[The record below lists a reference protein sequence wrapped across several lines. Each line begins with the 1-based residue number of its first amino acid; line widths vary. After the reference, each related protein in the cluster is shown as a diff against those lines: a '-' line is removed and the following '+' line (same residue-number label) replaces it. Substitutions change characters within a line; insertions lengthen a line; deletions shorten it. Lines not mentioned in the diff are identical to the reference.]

1 MAEETTIRQ
10 VNPGTFTMQEY
21 STSDSSLIASFE
33 LDTKFSSSIDYIE
46 YSVFDANQIMIYPS
60 DTSTSAIST
69 TYSVTQG
76 NINLMP
82 AEELNNLGLFEGTY
96 YVNYEFYRNRCGS
109 NQNNR
114 YFIKEINSDRTEIRL
129 ASNDILSAPLISSV
143 NEFIQY
149 RNISTYF
156 VDFYLNFGGEDIVI
170 ANNIKVDAAD
180 PRNPTVIVK
189 LYEPL
194 PAVLDTKSQGW
205 IVESLSAPQAYEVIF
220 PVQDFT
226 PDDFEYISGPNYS
239 LQVKGETG
247 GNTQNFSYTNLI
259 SSNLTSS
266 FNQVQNLLKKKEI
279 NISIDFEKYNNF
291 VHFSSAETRL
301 NNFYYKVGLIQSAS
315 NQIGD
320 GVTGDTLNSP
330 FYSGSNAALNNTIDT
345 IIQNLDGYESFLYF
359 NSGSTFSYPKNSTS
373 PPYTLYGTGSTQV
386 LDWLGSSNDTSSY
399 YGGQLLTAWKFDQN
413 NQDYLYN
420 TIPNYL
426 KEDALNEGYEL
437 FIDMVGQHYDNVWEY
452 TKNITTRFDGDNRL
466 DFGIS
471 KDMVAD
477 AIRDFGLKLYAN
489 NFNTDDLYLAFLGL
503 TPSGSNF
510 PVANITG
517 SIDSVLGVPTGSEYV
532 NTRISASNDIVPL
545 DNVNKGVYK
554 RIYHNI
560 PYILK
565 TKGTVAGIRA
575 LITSYGI
582 PDTILR
588 VTEFG
593 GQDRI
598 NEEDWDYSQN
608 QFNYALKGNTAT
620 FSSSFDLNTDWNS
633 NQDKPNSIQFR
644 FKTDGIPTGSG
655 AYTQSLFVADGNYA
669 APDYTL
675 GMILEYDQTLVNS
688 GSYSGAVASVSQS
701 YGDLSFYPNGIVNA
715 SNKATISMPFFDGG
729 WWTVQLNQTDS
740 GGVYELSAA
749 NSLLDDVGFSGSVSI
764 SGDTA
769 NWYAS
774 NNIYFLPTNN
784 VNLANKTIT
793 PFSGAFQELRYYNTN
808 LSQSAFRDFTLNP
821 YSYLGN
827 QFDTTPDHLAF
838 RVGFGTLL
846 QTASIE
852 NVASVHPKVSGSW
865 SITSSFSNLS
875 STGSFGTN
883 TPEWVVNKEEIYF
896 DQIASGI
903 RSRSTEKIRLST
915 DIIPEGNV
923 LSAAESIAQSSFTTQ
938 SYTANPDYLEVAFSP
953 QNQIDDDITA
963 QIGNFNIGNYIGDP
977 RQISQSVYN
986 NKYPDL
992 VSLSEAYF
1000 EKYITS
1006 YDVND
1011 FIRLIKFFDNSL
1023 FKMIKDV
1030 VPAHTSLT
1038 SGVVIK
1044 QHILERNKYRQPQ
1057 MSSSFMDYSGSIKPQ
1072 ARNYSTGSLGYPQY
1086 STPSGSAIYTYKGGT
1101 AGSFEIFNSDTLYPS
1116 GSQGLGP
1123 NNLFGMTQSW
1133 FDTYPTKT
1141 GSVNYPRDDQR
1152 EFYNGEFSGSSI
1164 PVGLNDI
1171 CSAYFGI
1178 EMPEDF
1184 TYFIQ
1189 YFSQNG
1195 PPLGNIM
1202 GEGTFLS
1209 INSVPGLGRAWL
1221 WNDGNKVKYIKISL
1235 TSANGNQLNEFLAQC
1250 EFITFVMQGAS
1261 DSAGNLLPNGP
1272 QTFFIE
1278 DAAINNNQGFAL
1290 LNIFQLPSSTAVT
1303 SYDSLFANPQFSAS
1317 ADYVWEAAQGTEN
1330 EPGLLESDIVLAN
1343 FETASVP
1350 QGFFPGTASNFP
1362 TEQFFRG
1369 WYDAGFFER
1378 TGVFN
1383 NGNGF
1388 LSDNLQQFNTGA
1400 REQDYDDQDFKVVS
1414 GQFVPYTQSVVP
1426 WFMNASASYKT
1437 ISSSEFRELSTLNAD
1452 TASLPGNVE
1461 FIMSFTSG
1469 SLQAPSPE
1477 NNINYYYVNSES
1489 AIYIS
1494 GSNKV
1499 DTIKN
1504 GNISPGFNLFKT
1516 AELVEQGTNTGGVY
1530 TVQNPGYNF
1539 QFPFAPIGL
1548 IIDYDEDNALYVYR
1562 GDAAIGTGDSPGP
1575 GGGNNLFRYNRYM
1588 HRPFKIY
1595 TLTETGSGIPSF
1607 PYAEYLPTDRQD
1619 VGWTG
1624 IGNPSS
1630 TDGSQLNII
1639 GNANSGSITLDP
1651 LTPVSGSFEVYSD
1664 VRKVQAWVLTQYN
1677 KLQNPP
1683 ADGAT
1688 FSISQS
1694 DGTPVTELNQPRT
1707 ILVNPGPVQTLL
1719 PIGSYQYTSSTFDTT
1734 TVPPGLAAG
1743 YSAFGLKT
1751 VYGDYVSFNY
1761 CIHPNETNEITL
1773 LSTNTNQDPVSLIIS
1788 ADTDPSIRGRCFSIQ
1803 AAIDP
1808 GLIFVGNNFSITPTI
1823 TQNFVAGITPVGN
1836 FSTKIDKVFI
1846 QYSSSLS
1853 ASEAGTYTFDSVPSE
1868 NLSVTASATLS
1879 SFSGSAFDAT
1889 VYGSG
1894 IYGTSTYGGG
1904 AGLGGGPTWTTA
1916 SLNLY
1921 YKSSSQASPGSI
1933 IQTNEWYSD
1942 TFGTTGA
1949 EIFLSKSIEYTDPTG
1964 NGVAINVN
1972 DRLSL
1977 SLTVDNGDHTGYNIS
1992 SSLIVTEYSMSI
2004 TSSTLADPGPV
2015 PTIFSDL
2022 TDFSRA
2028 FDCQPLLNNY
2038 QNDRLNSVVMEVDY
2052 STNIMTPVNFSQI
2065 VSFSASRA
2073 AIPDSFYSSKAN
2085 IIPRY
2090 LGSRLNAARINY
2102 YTPSDTIA
2110 NDGLGQV
2117 PTINLTNAYIG
2128 FFTDIIDPYP
2138 VVNNKTSYYIK
2149 YLIDSEG
2156 QLFDPG
2162 LSAASYYNL
2171 IGTFKDRD
2179 GFLPSLTENIQ
2190 TVPTNVSA
2198 AVRKPQNRTGE
2209 LAPELARLESYAG
2222 VYRSGVNPI
2231 PVIYSQTSSNGYVNE
2246 IPFTGSG
2253 ILTSG
2258 DLSNYSD
2265 YAFIASSEVSF
2276 PIGNASGVGA
2286 AGTRFLSSSAYLPE
2300 KTGNQSYGG
2309 VPISEGGD
2317 YSVGGI
2323 PVFMSPTNITSR
2335 GQIATASYS
2344 QTSVTGSVFFLGK
2357 TPSLGGDSLFDYN
2370 TPGYPQN
2377 PSVLAQGQALSDE
2390 YTIYTTFTFYTTGLP
2405 FRSSGA
2411 SFGSRIGNG
2420 NTLGHFQ
2427 MCLMRGDNAEDFG
2440 PASFATR
2447 LKIII
2452 DNVELKVQKNIAA
2465 SLDNAQYLNVSA
2477 LNNPNAKSWS
2487 QPAPNG
2493 TRANIFNLEF
2503 IGDYLRDSILQAGG
2517 DEDDWVG
2524 DPDSTTGGGN
2534 DGVGGD
2540 RRYQW
2545 TISVRSNET
2554 LESGYFYRWQMG
2566 GYINNFNSTNQDYWT
2581 SDGRWI
2587 RGFMP
2592 NIPGAGVTSD
2602 LVQQRLEVRGLK
2614 TSAAQGF
2621 NRAPSTYFFI
2631 SGSGRVQGTGLTYTP
2646 SLAEPF
2652 GSGSVL
2658 LMSSSILNDAYNNN
2672 FAAGDLDYEQ
2682 GPNADFP
2689 FNQEPD
2695 FITFP
2700 PIPVDFDIRIGDEI
2714 RFENDESLSY
2724 RVVGPTPQPKSIVET
2739 FDMVGTQG
2747 NGQQK
2752 PMLRL
2757 ELDGIIPP
2765 STNVDFFLIRRFEN
2779 SRNLVI
2785 LDQQKPYGVIRTG
2798 SVVEVEKSSAP
2809 GILRPEFLVPELNGS
2824 PDQIFDDL
2832 LEKKILT

>member
-1 MAEETTIRQ
+1 MAEETKIRQ
-10 VNPGTFTMQEY
+10 VNPGTFQMQEY
-21 STSDSSLIASFE
+21 STNDSSLIASFE
-33 LDTKFSSSIDYIE
+33 LDTNFSSSTDYIE
-46 YSVFDANQIMIYPS
+46 YSVYDANQVMIFPA

-69 TYSVTQG
+69 TYSVTEG
-76 NINLMP
+76 NVNLMP
-82 AEELNNLGLFEGTY
+82 EKELNNLGFFEGTY
-96 YVNYEFYRNRCGS
+96 YVNYEFYRNRCRS

-114 YFIKEINSDRTEIRL
+114 YYIKEINSDRTEIRL
-129 ASNDILSAPLISSV
+129 ASNDILSSPLVSSV
-143 NEFIQY
+143 NEFEQY
-149 RNISTYF
+149 RNASTYF

-170 ANNIKVDAAD
+170 ANNIKVDNGD
-180 PRNPTVIVK
+180 PTEPTVLVK
-189 LYEPL
+189 LYEAL
-194 PAVLDTKSQGW
+194 PAVLDTKSQCW
-205 IVESLSAPQAYEVIF
+205 IVESLSAPQAYEVVF
-220 PVQDFT
+220 PVQEFT

-247 GNTQNFSYTNLI
+247 GNTQNFSYSNII

-279 NISIDFEKYNNF
+279 NISINYEDYNDF

-315 NQIGD
+315 NQIND

-330 FYSGSNAALNNTIDT
+330 FYSGSNAALNNTIDN
-345 IIQNLDGYESFLYF
+345 IIQNFDGYESFLYF
-359 NSGSTFSYPKNSTS
+359 NSGSTFSYPKNNTA
-373 PPYTLYGTGSTQV
+373 PPYTLYGTGSTEV
-386 LDWLGSSNDTSSY
+386 LNWLGSSNDTSSY
-399 YGGQLLTAWKFDQN
+399 YGGQSLTAWKFDQN

-420 TIPNYL
+420 TIPDYL

-437 FIDMVGQHYDNVWEY
+437 FIDMMGQHYDNVWEY

-466 DFGIS
+466 DYGIS

-477 AIRDFGLKLYAN
+477 AVRDFGLKLYAN

-510 PVANITG
+510 PIANITG
-517 SIDSVLGVPTGSEYV
+517 SIDSILGVPTGSEYV

-545 DNVNKGVYK
+545 DNVNKGIYK

-565 TKGTVAGIRA
+565 TKGTVAGIKA

-588 VTEFG
+588 VNEFG

-608 QFNYALKGNTAT
+608 KFNYALKGDTACFT
-620 FSSSFDLNTDWNS
+620 SSFSFDTDWNAF
-633 NQDKPNSIQFR
+633 KHRPNSIQFR
-644 FKTDGIPTGSG
+644 FKTEGIPTGSTSYAG
-655 AYTQSLFVADGNYA
+655 SSPYTQSLWKTDKPV
-669 APDYTL
+669 
-675 GMILEYDQTLVNS
+675 GMILEYDETLLTS
-688 GSYSGAVASVSQS
+688 GSYSGAVASISQS
-701 YGDLSFYPNGIVNA
+701 YGNLSFYPNANVNP
-715 SNKATISMPFFDGG
+715 SNKATLTLPFFNGG
-729 WWTVQLNQTDS
+729 WWSVQVD
-740 GGVYELSAA
+740 GVAGNYRVRAA
-749 NSLLDDVGFSGSVSI
+749 NSKLNEIAYSGSVEI
-764 SGDTA
+764 TGDQNPWDNSTQIFFA
-769 NWYAS
+769 LNDEVTS
-774 NNIYFLPTNN
+774 F
-784 VNLANKTIT
+784 ANKRLHPLTG
-793 PFSGAFQELRYYNTN
+793 SFQEIRYYNTQI
-808 LSQSAFRDFTLNP
+808 SKSAFDDFVLNP

-827 QFDTTPDHLAF
+827 QFDKTPEQLAF
-838 RVGFGTLL
+838 RVGLGTLL
-846 QTASIE
+846 QTGSTE
-852 NVASVHPKVSGSW
+852 NVASVHPYVTGSW
-865 SITSSFSNLS
+865 DITQSFSNNS
-875 STGSFGTN
+875 STGSFGN
-883 TPEWVVNKEEIYF
+883 FVPEWNVNTEEVYF
-896 DQIASGI
+896 DQLASGM
-903 RSRSTEKIRLST
+903 RSRSTEKIRLSS

-953 QNQIDDDITA
+953 QNQIDDDITG
-963 QIGNFNIGNYIGDP
+963 QLGNFNIGNYIGDP
-977 RQISQSVYN
+977 RQISQSLYN

-1023 FKMIKDV
+1023 FKMIKDI
-1030 VPAHTSLT
+1030 VPAHTTLT

-1057 MSSSFMDYSGSIKPQ
+1057 MSSSFEDHSGSIKPQ

-1101 AGSFEIFNSDTLYPS
+1101 GGSFEIFNSDTLYLS

-1123 NNLFGMTQSW
+1123 NNEFGMTQSW

-1141 GSVNYPRDDQR
+1141 GSINYPRDDQR

-1164 PVGLNDI
+1164 PVELNEI

-1184 TYFIQ
+1184 LYFVQ
-1189 YFSQNG
+1189 YFDSTG
-1195 PPLGNIM
+1195 LIGNQM
-1202 GEGTFLS
+1202 DEGTFLS
-1209 INSVPGLGRAWL
+1209 NNTVPGLGRAWL
-1221 WNDGNKVKYIKISL
+1221 WNDGNKVKYIKINL
-1235 TSANGNQLNEFLAQC
+1235 TSANGNTLNEFLSQC
-1250 EFITFVMQGAS
+1250 EFVTFVLSGAS
-1261 DSAGNLLPNGP
+1261 DAAGNLLPNGP
-1272 QTFFIE
+1272 QTFYIE
-1278 DAAINNNQGFAL
+1278 DASINNLLGFAL
-1290 LNIFQLPSSTAVT
+1290 MDIFQLPSSTAVT
-1303 SYDSLFANPQFSAS
+1303 SYDSLFANPNFSAS

-1330 EPGLLESDIVLAN
+1330 EPGLVAGDILLAN
-1343 FETASVP
+1343 NETASVP

-1369 WYDAGFFER
+1369 WYDAGHFEQ

-1383 NGNGF
+1383 NGNG
-1388 LSDNLQQFNTGA
+1388 LLHDNLQQFNTGA
-1400 REQDYDDQDFKVVS
+1400 REQDFDDQVFRQGR
-1414 GQFVPYTQSVVP
+1414 GQAFTPYTHSVVP

-1437 ISSSEFRELSTLNAD
+1437 ISSSAFRELATLNTD
-1452 TASLPGNVE
+1452 TGSLPGNVE
-1461 FIMSFTSG
+1461 LIMSFVSGANAPTSE
-1469 SLQAPSPE
+1469 SMVR
-1477 NNINYYYVNSES
+1477 YYYVNSEN
-1489 AIYIS
+1489 AIYVS
-1494 GSNKV
+1494 GSDKL
-1499 DTIKN
+1499 DSIKN
-1504 GNISPGFNLFKT
+1504 AAISPVVNDYRVAEIVEEGNGGFGIYN
-1516 AELVEQGTNTGGVY
+1516 VN
-1530 TVQNPGYNF
+1530 NPGYSH
-1539 QFPFAPIGL
+1539 QFPFVPLGL
-1548 IIDYDEDNALYVYR
+1548 DIPVLNDNALYVYR
-1562 GDAAIGTGDSPGP
+1562 GDAAIGTGDGSQQNPS
-1575 GGGNNLFRYNRYM
+1575 NLFRYNRYM
-1588 HRPFKIY
+1588 HRPFKMYI
-1595 TLTETGSGIPSF
+1595 LTETGSGTPSIPYS
-1607 PYAEYLPTDRQD
+1607 PYDLTDRTD
-1619 VGWTG
+1619 FGWIPTING
-1624 IGNPSS
+1624 RAGTDLAKNGN
-1630 TDGSQLNII
+1630 NF
-1639 GNANSGSITLDP
+1639 SGSGIYLQLLETGS
-1651 LTPVSGSFEVYSD
+1651 VSGSFEVYSS
-1664 VRKVQAWVLTQYN
+1664 VRQVRAWTLTSYS
-1677 KLQNPP
+1677 KLNPP
-1683 ADGAT
+1683 PGSGS
-1688 FSISQS
+1688 FWSISQS
-1694 DGTPVTELNQPRT
+1694 DGTPVTRIYQDRGVSPNL
-1707 ILVNPGPVQTLL
+1707 GPQQSPVL
-1719 PIGSYQYTSSTFDTT
+1719 PIGSYQYTSSEWQGIPKDS
-1734 TVPPGLAAG
+1734 GN
-1743 YSAFGLKT
+1743 SHFGLVT
-1751 VYGDYVSFNY
+1751 DFGDYVSFNY
-1761 CIHPNETNEITL
+1761 CIHANETSLITL
-1773 LSTNTNQDPVSLIIS
+1773 LYVNTNQDQVSIQIP
-1788 ADTDPSIRGRCFSIQ
+1788 ADTDPTVRGRCFTVQ
-1803 AAIDP
+1803 AAIEF
-1808 GLIFVGNNFSITPTI
+1808 GLIFTGNTFSITPTI
-1823 TQNFVAGITPVGN
+1823 TQNFVSGVTP
-1836 FSTKIDKVFI
+1836 FADFTTKIKDIYI

-1853 ASEAGTYTFDSVPSE
+1853 ASEAGTYTFESVPSN
-1868 NLSVTASATLS
+1868 NLSLTASATLS

-1889 VYGSG
+1889 IYGSG
-1894 IYGTSTYGGG
+1894 VYGTSTYGGG

-1921 YKSSSQASPGSI
+1921 YKSSSQATPGSLI
-1933 IQTNEWYSD
+1933 HTAEWYSD

-1949 EIFLSKSIEYTDPTG
+1949 EIFLSKSIDYTDPTG
-1964 NGVAINVN
+1964 TGVAIDIN

-1977 SLTVDNGDHTGYNIS
+1977 SLSVNNGDHNGFNIS
-1992 SSLIVTEYSMSI
+1992 SSLIATEYSMSI
-2004 TSSTLADPGPV
+2004 TSSTLDDPGPV

-2038 QNDRLNSVVMEVDY
+2038 QNDRLNSVVMAVDY
-2052 STNIMTPVNFSQI
+2052 STNIMTPVNFNEL
-2065 VSFSASRA
+2065 VVFSASRA

-2090 LGSRLNAARINY
+2090 LGSRLDSARINY
-2102 YTPSDTIA
+2102 YTPDDTIA

-2117 PTINLTNAYIG
+2117 PTINHTNAYIG

-2179 GFLPSLTENIQ
+2179 GFLPSETETIQ
-2190 TVPTNVSA
+2190 TVPTAVSA

-2209 LAPELARLESYAG
+2209 LAPELARLEAYAG

-2231 PVIYSQTSSNGYVNE
+2231 PVIYSQTSSNGYVSE

-2253 ILTSG
+2253 ILTSEN
-2258 DLSNYSD
+2258 LSKYSD
-2265 YAFIASSEVSF
+2265 YAFVAQSDVSF

-2286 AGTRFLSSSAYLPE
+2286 AGTRFLSSSAYLPA

-2323 PVFMSPTNITSR
+2323 PVFMAPEQITSI
-2335 GQIATASYS
+2335 GQIATSSYS
-2344 QTSVTGSVFFLGK
+2344 PTSVTGSMFFLGK
-2357 TPSLGGDSLFDYN
+2357 NPALGGQSLFDAN
-2370 TPGYPQN
+2370 TPGYPNN
-2377 PSVLAQGQALSDE
+2377 PTTLAQGQALSDE
-2390 YTIYTTFTFYTTGLP
+2390 FTIYSTFTFYTTGLP
-2405 FRSSGA
+2405 FRSTSNPVN
-2411 SFGSRIGNG
+2411 SPNGNG

-2440 PASFATR
+2440 VTSFSTR
-2447 LKIII
+2447 LKIVVES
-2452 DNVELKVQKNIAA
+2452 VELKIQKNIA
-2465 SLDNAQYLNVSA
+2465 SSMDNAQYLNVSA
-2477 LNNPNAKSWS
+2477 LNTPNAQSWS
-2487 QPAPNG
+2487 QPSPNG
-2493 TRANIFNLEF
+2493 IRANIFNLEF
-2503 IGDYLRDSILQAGG
+2503 MGTYLRDSIRDAGG
-2517 DEDDWVG
+2517 DDDDWVA
-2524 DPDSTTGGGN
+2524 DPEPGGGS

-2545 TISVRSNET
+2545 TVKIRSNET

-2566 GYINNFNSTNQDYWT
+2566 GYINNFNQTNQDYWT
-2581 SDGRWI
+2581 SNGRWQ

-2592 NIPGAGVTSD
+2592 NIPQTGVTSD
-2602 LVQQRLEVRGLK
+2602 LVQQRLEIRGLK
-2614 TSAAQGF
+2614 TAAAQGF
-2621 NRAPSTYFFI
+2621 NRAPSTYFFL
-2631 SGSGRVQGTGLTYTP
+2631 SGSGRYQKDGDPYAP
-2646 SLAEPF
+2646 PIAEPF

-2672 FAAGDLDYEQ
+2672 FAAGDLDYQQ
-2682 GPNADFP
+2682 GPNANFP

-2714 RFENDESLSY
+2714 RFENDEKLSY
-2724 RVVGPTPQPKSIVET
+2724 RIIGPTPQPKSIVET
-2739 FDMVGTQG
+2739 FDMVSTQQP
-2747 NGQQK
+2747 GQKK

-2757 ELDGIIPP
+2757 ELDGIVPP
-2765 STNVDFFLIRRFEN
+2765 TTDVDFFLIRRFEN

-2798 SVVEVEKSSAP
+2798 SVLEVEKSSAP
-2809 GILRPEFLVPELNGS
+2809 GILRPEFLIPELNGS
-2824 PDQIFDDL
+2824 PDKIFDDL

>member
-1 MAEETTIRQ
+1 MAEETKIRQ
-10 VNPGTFTMQEY
+10 VNPGTFQMQEY
-21 STSDSSLIASFE
+21 STNDSSLIASFE
-33 LDTKFSSSIDYIE
+33 LDTNFSSSTDYIE
-46 YSVFDANQIMIYPS
+46 YSVYDANQVIIFPA

-69 TYSVTQG
+69 TYSVTEG
-76 NINLMP
+76 NVNLMP
-82 AEELNNLGLFEGTY
+82 EKELNNLGFFEGTY
-96 YVNYEFYRNRCGS
+96 YVNYEFYRNRCRS

-114 YFIKEINSDRTEIRL
+114 YYIKEINSDRTEIRL
-129 ASNDILSAPLISSV
+129 ASNDILSSPLVSSV
-143 NEFIQY
+143 NEFEQY
-149 RNISTYF
+149 RNASTYF

-170 ANNIKVDAAD
+170 ANNIKVDNGD
-180 PRNPTVIVK
+180 PTEPTVLVK
-189 LYEPL
+189 LYEAL
-194 PAVLDTKSQGW
+194 PAVLDTKSQCW

-220 PVQDFT
+220 PVQEFT

-247 GNTQNFSYTNLI
+247 GNTQNFSYSNLI

-279 NISIDFEKYNNF
+279 NISIDFEDYNNF

-315 NQIGD
+315 NQIND

-330 FYSGSNAALNNTIDT
+330 FYSGSNAALNNTIDD
-345 IIQNLDGYESFLYF
+345 IIQNFDGYESFLYF
-359 NSGSTFSYPKNSTS
+359 NSGSTYSYPKNNTA
-373 PPYTLYGTGSTQV
+373 PPYTLFGTGSTEV
-386 LDWLGSSNDTSSY
+386 LNWLGSSNDTSSY
-399 YGGQLLTAWKFDQN
+399 YGGQSLTAWKFDQN

-420 TIPNYL
+420 TIPDYL

-466 DFGIS
+466 DYGIS

-477 AIRDFGLKLYAN
+477 AVRDFGLKLYAN

-510 PVANITG
+510 PIANITG

-532 NTRISASNDIVPL
+532 DTRISASNDIVPL

-565 TKGTVAGIRA
+565 TKGTVAGIKA

-620 FSSSFDLNTDWNS
+620 FSSSFDLNTNWNS

-701 YGDLSFYPNGIVNA
+701 YGELSFFPNGIVNA
-715 SNKATISMPFFDGG
+715 SNKATITMPFFDGG
-729 WWTVQLNQTDS
+729 WWSVQLNQIDS

-793 PFSGAFQELRYYNTN
+793 PFSGALQELRYYNTN

-846 QTASIE
+846 QTASVE

-865 SITSSFSNLS
+865 SITSSFSNLG

-883 TPEWVVNKEEIYF
+883 LPEWVVNKEEIYF

-923 LSAAESIAQSSFTTQ
+923 LSAAESIAQSSFATQ

-953 QNQIDDDITA
+953 QNQIDDDITG
-963 QIGNFNIGNYIGDP
+963 QLGNFNIGNYIGDP
-977 RQISQSVYN
+977 RQISQSLYN

-1023 FKMIKDV
+1023 FKMIKDI
-1030 VPAHTSLT
+1030 VPAHTTLT

-1057 MSSSFMDYSGSIKPQ
+1057 MSSSFEDHSGSIKPQ

-1101 AGSFEIFNSDTLYPS
+1101 GGSFEIFNSDTLYLS

-1123 NNLFGMTQSW
+1123 NNEFGMTQSW

-1141 GSVNYPRDDQR
+1141 GSINYPRDDQR

-1164 PVGLNDI
+1164 PVELNEI

-1184 TYFIQ
+1184 LYFVQ
-1189 YFSQNG
+1189 YFDSTG
-1195 PPLGNIM
+1195 LIGNQM
-1202 GEGTFLS
+1202 DEGTFLS
-1209 INSVPGLGRAWL
+1209 NNTVPGLGRAWL
-1221 WNDGNKVKYIKISL
+1221 WNDGNKVKYIKINL
-1235 TSANGNQLNEFLAQC
+1235 TSANGNTLNEFLSQC
-1250 EFITFVMQGAS
+1250 EFVTFVLSGAS
-1261 DSAGNLLPNGP
+1261 DAAGNLLPNGP
-1272 QTFFIE
+1272 QTFYIE
-1278 DAAINNNQGFAL
+1278 DASINNLLGFAL
-1290 LNIFQLPSSTAVT
+1290 MDIFQLPSSTAVT

-1330 EPGLLESDIVLAN
+1330 EPGLVSGDILLAN
-1343 FETASVP
+1343 NETASVP

-1369 WYDAGFFER
+1369 WYDAGYFEQ

-1383 NGNGF
+1383 NGNGL

-1400 REQDYDDQDFKVVS
+1400 REQDYDDQVIRS
-1414 GQFVPYTQSVVP
+1414 SRGQFIPYTQSVVP
-1426 WFMNASASYKT
+1426 WFMNSSASYQT
-1437 ISSSEFRELSTLNAD
+1437 ISASAFRELSTLNAD
-1452 TASLPGNVE
+1452 TGSLPGNVE
-1461 FIMSFTSG
+1461 LIMSFVSGANAPTSE
-1469 SLQAPSPE
+1469 SMVR
-1477 NNINYYYVNSES
+1477 YYYVNSEN
-1489 AIYIS
+1489 AIYVS
-1494 GSNKV
+1494 GSDKLDSV
-1499 DTIKN
+1499 KN
-1504 GNISPGFNLFKT
+1504 AAISPVANDFRV
-1516 AELVEQGTNTGGVY
+1516 AELVEEGNGGYGIYNVN
-1530 TVQNPGYNF
+1530 NPGYSA
-1539 QFPFAPIGL
+1539 QFPFVTLGL
-1548 IIDYDEDNALYVYR
+1548 NIPVANDNALYVYR
-1562 GDAAIGTGDSPGP
+1562 GDAPVGTGDGTPLNPS
-1575 GGGNNLFRYNRYM
+1575 NLFRYNRYM
-1588 HRPFKIY
+1588 HRPFKMYI
-1595 TLTETGSGIPSF
+1595 LTETGSGTPSI
-1607 PYAEYLPTDRQD
+1607 PYAEYLPTDRQE

-1624 IGNPSS
+1624 LGNPSS

-1639 GNANSGSITLDP
+1639 GNAYSGSPAVLLDP
-1651 LTPVSGSFEVYSD
+1651 TTPVSGTFEVYSS
-1664 VRKVQAWVLTQYN
+1664 VREVQAWLLTQYN
-1677 KLQNPP
+1677 KLTFPP

-1694 DGTPVTELNQPRT
+1694 DGTPVASLNQPRGT
-1707 ILVNPGPVQTLL
+1707 LVNPGCVQVQLS
-1719 PIGSYQYTSSTFDTT
+1719 PGSYQYTSSTFDTT
-1734 TVPPGLAAG
+1734 TSPSGLAVG

-1751 VYGDYVSFNY
+1751 EYGDYVSYNY
-1761 CIHPNETNEITL
+1761 CIHANETSLITL
-1773 LSTNTNQDPVSLIIS
+1773 TYVNTNQDQVSIQIP
-1788 ADTDPSIRGRCFSIQ
+1788 ADTDPTVRGRCFSVQ
-1803 AAIDP
+1803 AAIEF
-1808 GLIFVGNNFSITPTI
+1808 GLIFTGNTFSITPTI
-1823 TQNFVAGITPVGN
+1823 TQKFVSGVTP
-1836 FSTKIDKVFI
+1836 FADFTTKIKDIYI

-1853 ASEAGTYTFDSVPSE
+1853 ASEAGTYTFESVPSN
-1868 NLSVTASATLS
+1868 NLSLTASATLS

-1894 IYGTSTYGGG
+1894 IYGTSTYGAG
-1904 AGLGGGPTWTTA
+1904 AGTGGGPTWTTA
-1916 SLNLY
+1916 SLKLY
-1921 YKSSSQASPGSI
+1921 FKSSSQATPGSLI
-1933 IQTNEWYSD
+1933 HTNEWYSD

-1949 EIFLSKSIEYTDPTG
+1949 EIFLSKSINYTDPTG
-1964 NGVAINVN
+1964 TGVAIDVN

-1977 SLTVDNGDHTGYNIS
+1977 SLAVDNGDHTGYNIS

-2004 TSSTLADPGPV
+2004 TSSTLDDPGPV

-2038 QNDRLNSVVMEVDY
+2038 QNDRLNSVVMAVDY
-2052 STNIMTPVNFSQI
+2052 STNIMTPVNFNEL
-2065 VSFSASRA
+2065 VVFSASRA

-2085 IIPRY
+2085 TIPRY
-2090 LGSRLNAARINY
+2090 LGSRLDSARINY

-2117 PTINLTNAYIG
+2117 PTINHTNAYIG
-2128 FFTDIIDPYP
+2128 FFTDILDPYP

-2179 GFLPSLTENIQ
+2179 GFLPSETETIQ
-2190 TVPTNVSA
+2190 TVATNVSA

-2286 AGTRFLSSSAYLPE
+2286 AGTRFLSSSAYLPA
-2300 KTGNQSYGG
+2300 KTSNQSYGG

-2317 YSVGGI
+2317 YSTGGV
-2323 PVFMSPTNITSR
+2323 PVFISPTNITSI
-2335 GQIATASYS
+2335 GQIATSSYS
-2344 QTSVTGSVFFLGK
+2344 PTSVTGSMFFLGK
-2357 TPSLGGDSLFDYN
+2357 NPALGGQSLFDAN
-2370 TPGYPQN
+2370 TPGYPNN
-2377 PSVLAQGQALSDE
+2377 PSTLAQGQALSDE

-2440 PASFATR
+2440 VNSFATR

-2452 DNVELKVQKNIAA
+2452 ENVELKIQKNIAA

-2477 LNNPNAKSWS
+2477 LNTPNAKSWS
-2487 QPAPNG
+2487 QPSPNG
-2493 TRANIFNLEF
+2493 VRANIFNLEF
-2503 IGDYLRDSILQAGG
+2503 IGDYLRDSILNAGG

-2566 GYINNFNSTNQDYWT
+2566 GYINNFNQTSQDYWT
-2581 SDGRWI
+2581 SNGRWQ

-2592 NIPGAGVTSD
+2592 NIPGQGITSD

-2614 TSAAQGF
+2614 TAAAQGF
-2621 NRAPSTYFFI
+2621 NRAPSTYFFL
-2631 SGSGRVQGTGLTYTP
+2631 SGSGRTQQNGVPYIPPT
-2646 SLAEPF
+2646 AEPF

-2682 GPNADFP
+2682 GPNANFP

-2724 RVVGPTPQPKSIVET
+2724 RIVGPTPQPKSIVET

-2747 NGQQK
+2747 NGSK
-2752 PMLRL
+2752 KAMLRL
-2757 ELDGIIPP
+2757 ELDGIVPP

-2798 SVVEVEKSSAP
+2798 SVLEVEKSSAP
-2809 GILRPEFLVPELNGS
+2809 GILRPEFLIPELNGS
-2824 PDQIFDDL
+2824 PDKIFDDL

>member
-1 MAEETTIRQ
+1 MAEETKIRQ
-10 VNPGTFTMQEY
+10 VNPGTFQMQEY
-21 STSDSSLIASFE
+21 STNDSSLIASFE
-33 LDTKFSSSIDYIE
+33 LDTNFSSSTDYIE
-46 YSVFDANQIMIYPS
+46 YSVYDANQVMIFPA

-69 TYSVTQG
+69 TYSVTEG
-76 NINLMP
+76 NVNLMP
-82 AEELNNLGLFEGTY
+82 EKELNNLGFFEGTY
-96 YVNYEFYRNRCGS
+96 YVNYEFYRSRCRS

-114 YFIKEINSDRTEIRL
+114 YYIKEINSDRTEIRL
-129 ASNDILSAPLISSV
+129 ASNDILSSPLVSSV
-143 NEFIQY
+143 NEFEQY
-149 RNISTYF
+149 RNASTYF

-170 ANNIKVDAAD
+170 ANNIKVDNGD
-180 PRNPTVIVK
+180 PTEPTVLVK
-189 LYEPL
+189 LYEAL
-194 PAVLDTKSQGW
+194 PAVLDTKSQCW
-205 IVESLSAPQAYEVIF
+205 IVESLSAPQAYEVVF
-220 PVQDFT
+220 PVQEFT

-247 GNTQNFSYTNLI
+247 GNTQNFSYSNII

-279 NISIDFEKYNNF
+279 NISINYEDYNGF

-315 NQIGD
+315 NQIND

-330 FYSGSNAALNNTIDT
+330 FYSGSNAALNSTIDN
-345 IIQNLDGYESFLYF
+345 IIQNFDGYESFLYF
-359 NSGSTFSYPKNSTS
+359 NSGSTYSYPKNNTA
-373 PPYTLYGTGSTQV
+373 PPYTLYGTGSTEV
-386 LDWLGSSNDTSSY
+386 LNWLGSSNDTSSY

-420 TIPNYL
+420 TIPDYL

-466 DFGIS
+466 DYGIS

-477 AIRDFGLKLYAN
+477 AVRDFGLKLYAN

-503 TPSGSNF
+503 TPSGSDF
-510 PVANITG
+510 PIANITG

-532 NTRISASNDIVPL
+532 DTRISASNDIVPL

-565 TKGTVAGIRA
+565 TKGTVAGIKA
-575 LITSYGI
+575 LITSYGV

-588 VTEFG
+588 VNEFG

-608 QFNYALKGNTAT
+608 KFNYALKGDTACFT
-620 FSSSFDLNTDWNS
+620 SSFSLDTDWNAF
-633 NQDKPNSIQFR
+633 KHRPNSIQFR
-644 FKTDGIPTGSG
+644 FKTEGIPTGSTSYAG
-655 AYTQSLFVADGNYA
+655 SSPYTQSLWKTDKPV
-669 APDYTL
+669 
-675 GMILEYDQTLVNS
+675 GMILEYDETLLTS
-688 GSYSGAVASVSQS
+688 GSYSGAVASISQS
-701 YGDLSFYPNGIVNA
+701 YGNLSFYPNANVNP
-715 SNKATISMPFFDGG
+715 SNKATLTLPFFDGG
-729 WWTVQLNQTDS
+729 WWSVQVDGA
-740 GGVYELSAA
+740 GGDYRLRAA
-749 NSLLDDVGFSGSVSI
+749 NSKLNEIAYSGSVEI
-764 SGDTA
+764 TGDQNPWDNSAQIFFALNDEVA
-769 NWYAS
+769 N
-774 NNIYFLPTNN
+774 F
-784 VNLANKTIT
+784 ANKRLHPLTG
-793 PFSGAFQELRYYNTN
+793 SFQELRYYNTQI
-808 LSQSAFRDFTLNP
+808 SKSAFDDFVLNP

-827 QFDTTPDHLAF
+827 QFDKTPEQLAF
-838 RVGFGTLL
+838 RVGLGTLL
-846 QTASIE
+846 QTGSTE
-852 NVASVHPKVSGSW
+852 NVASVHPYVTGSW
-865 SITSSFSNLS
+865 EITQSFSNNS
-875 STGSFGTN
+875 STGSFGN
-883 TPEWVVNKEEIYF
+883 FTPEWNVNTEEIYF
-896 DQIASGI
+896 DQLASGI

-953 QNQIDDDITA
+953 QNQIDDDITG
-963 QIGNFNIGNYIGDP
+963 QLGNFNIGNYIGDP
-977 RQISQSVYN
+977 RQISQSLYN

-1000 EKYITS
+1000 EKYITN

-1023 FKMIKDV
+1023 FKMIKDI
-1030 VPAHTSLT
+1030 VPAHTTLT

-1057 MSSSFMDYSGSIKPQ
+1057 MSSSFEDHSGSIKPQ

-1086 STPSGSAIYTYKGGT
+1086 STPSGSAIYTYRGGT
-1101 AGSFEIFNSDTLYPS
+1101 GGSFEIFNSDTLYLS

-1123 NNLFGMTQSW
+1123 NNEFGMTQSW

-1141 GSVNYPRDDQR
+1141 GSINYPRDDQR

-1164 PVGLNDI
+1164 PVELNDI

-1184 TYFIQ
+1184 LYFVQ
-1189 YFSQNG
+1189 YFDSTG
-1195 PPLGNIM
+1195 LIGNQM
-1202 GEGTFLS
+1202 DEGTFLS
-1209 INSVPGLGRAWL
+1209 NNTIPGLGRAWL
-1221 WNDGNKVKYIKISL
+1221 WNDGNKVKYIKINL
-1235 TSANGNQLNEFLAQC
+1235 TSANGNTLNEFLSQC
-1250 EFITFVMQGAS
+1250 EFVTFVLSGAS
-1261 DSAGNLLPNGP
+1261 DAAGNLLPNGP
-1272 QTFFIE
+1272 QTFYIE
-1278 DAAINNNQGFAL
+1278 DASINNLLGFAL
-1290 LNIFQLPSSTAVT
+1290 MDIFQLPSSTAVT

-1330 EPGLLESDIVLAN
+1330 EPGLVSGDILLAN
-1343 FETASVP
+1343 NETASVP

-1369 WYDAGFFER
+1369 WYDAGYFEQ

-1383 NGNGF
+1383 NGNGL

-1400 REQDYDDQDFKVVS
+1400 REQDYDDQTFKVNQ

-1426 WFMNASASYKT
+1426 WFMNASASYQT
-1437 ISSSEFRELSTLNAD
+1437 ISASAFRELSTLNAD
-1452 TASLPGNVE
+1452 TGSLPGNVE
-1461 FIMSFTSG
+1461 LIMSFVSGANAPTSE
-1469 SLQAPSPE
+1469 SMVR
-1477 NNINYYYVNSES
+1477 YYYVNSEN
-1489 AIYIS
+1489 AIYVS
-1494 GSNKV
+1494 GSDKLDSV
-1499 DTIKN
+1499 KN
-1504 GNISPGFNLFKT
+1504 AAISPVANDFRV
-1516 AELVEQGTNTGGVY
+1516 AELVEEGNGGYGIYNVN
-1530 TVQNPGYNF
+1530 NPGYSA
-1539 QFPFAPIGL
+1539 QFPFVTLGL
-1548 IIDYDEDNALYVYR
+1548 NIPVGNDNALYVYR
-1562 GDAAIGTGDSPGP
+1562 GDAAIGTGDGTPQNPS
-1575 GGGNNLFRYNRYM
+1575 NLFRYNRYM
-1588 HRPFKIY
+1588 HRPFKMYI
-1595 TLTETGSGIPSF
+1595 LTETGSGTPSM
-1607 PYAEYLPTDRQD
+1607 PYAPYDLTDRTD
-1619 VGWTG
+1619 FGWIPTING
-1624 IGNPSS
+1624 RAGTDLAKNGN
-1630 TDGSQLNII
+1630 NF
-1639 GNANSGSITLDP
+1639 SGSGIYGQQ
-1651 LTPVSGSFEVYSD
+1651 LTTGSVSGSFEVYSSARQ
-1664 VRKVQAWVLTQYN
+1664 VRAWTLTTYT
-1677 KLQNPP
+1677 KLNPP
-1683 ADGAT
+1683 PGDGT
-1688 FSISQS
+1688 IWSISQS
-1694 DGTPVTELNQPRT
+1694 DGTPVTEIHQDRGVQPN
-1707 ILVNPGPVQTLL
+1707 LGPVQSTPPL
-1719 PIGSYQYTSSTFDTT
+1719 PIGSYQYTSSEWQ
-1734 TVPPGLAAG
+1734 GLPKNAG
-1743 YSAFGLKT
+1743 NSHFGLRT
-1751 VYGDYVSFNY
+1751 DYGDYVSYNY
-1761 CIHPNETNEITL
+1761 CIHANETSLITL
-1773 LSTNTNQDPVSLIIS
+1773 TYINTNQDQVSIQIP
-1788 ADTDPSIRGRCFSIQ
+1788 ADTDPTVRGRCFSVS
-1803 AAIDP
+1803 AAIEF
-1808 GLIFVGNNFSITPTI
+1808 GLIFTGNTFSITPAI
-1823 TQNFVAGITPVGN
+1823 QQNFISGVTP
-1836 FSTKIDKVFI
+1836 FADFTTKIKDIYI

-1853 ASEAGTYTFDSVPSE
+1853 ASEAGTYTFESVPSN
-1868 NLSVTASATLS
+1868 NLSLTASATLS

-1894 IYGTSTYGGG
+1894 IYGTSTYGAG
-1904 AGLGGGPTWTTA
+1904 AGTGGGPTWTTA
-1916 SLNLY
+1916 SLKLY
-1921 YKSSSQASPGSI
+1921 FKSSSQATPGSLI
-1933 IQTNEWYSD
+1933 HTNEWYSD

-1949 EIFLSKSIEYTDPTG
+1949 EIFLSKSIDYTDPTG
-1964 NGVAINVN
+1964 TGVAIDVN

-1977 SLTVDNGDHTGYNIS
+1977 SLAVDNGDHTGYNIS

-2004 TSSTLADPGPV
+2004 TSSTLDDPGPV

-2038 QNDRLNSVVMEVDY
+2038 QNDRLNSVVMAVDY
-2052 STNIMTPVNFSQI
+2052 STNIMTPVNFNEL
-2065 VSFSASRA
+2065 VVFSASRA

-2085 IIPRY
+2085 TIPRY
-2090 LGSRLNAARINY
+2090 LGSRLDSSRINY
-2102 YTPSDTIA
+2102 YTPDDTIA
-2110 NDGLGQV
+2110 KDGLGQV

-2179 GFLPSLTENIQ
+2179 GFLPSETETIQ
-2190 TVPTNVSA
+2190 TVPTAVSA

-2209 LAPELARLESYAG
+2209 LAPELARLEAYAG

-2231 PVIYSQTSSNGYVNE
+2231 PVIYSQTSSNGYVTE

-2258 DLSNYSD
+2258 DLSSYSD
-2265 YAFIASSEVSF
+2265 YAFVAQSDVPF

-2286 AGTRFLSSSAYLPE
+2286 AGTRFLSGSAYLPA

-2323 PVFMSPTNITSR
+2323 PVFMAPEQIVSI
-2335 GQIATASYS
+2335 GQIATSSYS
-2344 QTSVTGSVFFLGK
+2344 PTSVTGSMFFLGK
-2357 TPSLGGDSLFDYN
+2357 NPALGGQSLFDAN
-2370 TPGYPQN
+2370 TPGYPNN
-2377 PSVLAQGQALSDE
+2377 PSTLAQGQALSDE
-2390 YTIYTTFTFYTTGLP
+2390 YTIYSTFTFYTTGLP
-2405 FRSSGA
+2405 FRSTSNPVN
-2411 SFGSRIGNG
+2411 SPNGNG

-2440 PASFATR
+2440 VNSFATR
-2447 LKIII
+2447 LKIVVES
-2452 DNVELKVQKNIAA
+2452 VELKIQKNIA
-2465 SLDNAQYLNVSA
+2465 SSMDNAQYLNVSA
-2477 LNNPNAKSWS
+2477 LNTPNAQSWS
-2487 QPAPNG
+2487 QPSPNG
-2493 TRANIFNLEF
+2493 IRANIFNLEF
-2503 IGDYLRDSILQAGG
+2503 LGTYLRDSIRNAGG
-2517 DEDDWVG
+2517 DDDDWVS
-2524 DPDSTTGGGN
+2524 DPEPGGGS

-2545 TISVRSNET
+2545 TIKIRSNET

-2566 GYINNFNSTNQDYWT
+2566 GYINNFNQTSQDYWT
-2581 SDGRWI
+2581 SNGRWQ

-2592 NIPGAGVTSD
+2592 NIPQTGVTSD
-2602 LVQQRLEVRGLK
+2602 LVQQRLEIRGLK
-2614 TSAAQGF
+2614 TAAAQGF
-2621 NRAPSTYFFI
+2621 NRAPATYFFL
-2631 SGSGRVQGTGLTYTP
+2631 SGSGRTQGNTGYTP
-2646 SLAEPF
+2646 PIAEPF

-2672 FAAGDLDYEQ
+2672 FAAGDLDYQQ
-2682 GPNADFP
+2682 GPNANFP

-2724 RVVGPTPQPKSIVET
+2724 RIIGPTPQPKSIVET
-2739 FDMVGTQG
+2739 FDMVATEGL
-2747 NGQQK
+2747 GQQK

-2757 ELDGIIPP
+2757 ELDGIVPP

-2798 SVVEVEKSSAP
+2798 SVLEVEKSSAP
-2809 GILRPEFLVPELNGS
+2809 GILRPEFLIPELNGS
-2824 PDQIFDDL
+2824 PDKIFDDL